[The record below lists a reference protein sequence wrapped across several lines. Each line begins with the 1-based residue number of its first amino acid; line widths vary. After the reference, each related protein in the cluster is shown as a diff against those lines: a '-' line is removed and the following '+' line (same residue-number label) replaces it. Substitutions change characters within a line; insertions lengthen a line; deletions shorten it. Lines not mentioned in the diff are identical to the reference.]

1 MDQFTIPNSVPVCQ
15 LECGVAF
22 EGLQQKEKL
31 YAHYLSNACYQGG
44 LIVLLQTSPESPGI
58 FMLLQRLF
66 SEERPEAL
74 KSKTVVPDG
83 NITDN
88 DFQVAS

>member
-1 MDQFTIPNSVPVCQ
+1 MLIICQ
-15 LECGVAF
+15 MHATRVD
-22 EGLQQKEKL
+22 
-31 YAHYLSNACYQGG
+31 YI
-44 LIVLLQTSPESPGI
+44 IVLLQTSPESPGI